1 MNPHACLGTNVYYL
15 CMCFFVTYDTHTEPY
30 EDHLMRPF
38 DSNIIMLLLLIL
50 TGLYLGIRQILSLPL
65 SNTAV
70 MLSFIVLFFI
80 VVVLHGWKTLGTR
93 ECLVFFLFAYSIALL
108 YEYTDGLGFGILV
121 DCTWSYSGVLGSKIL
136 GKIPLVIPLVWSIFM
151 YCSLTM
157 TNILFRRIRTT
168 RASEETF
175 SLQWFGMTLGMG
187 IVAGLITA
195 SLDLLIDPVMV
206 AMGAWSWSAEGPYF
220 GIPLWNYEGWIE
232 IPAVTFVCYSLYL
245 LVVKKNQ
252 MYIGGENR
260 SRYTLVV
267 VAVYLIVFLVY
278 GVAAIEEQVAHVI
291 PWAMIP
297 VVFFS
302 GIVIVQFHRS
312 VRAEGKKDSSSII

>member
-1 MNPHACLGTNVYYL
+1 
-15 CMCFFVTYDTHTEPY
+15 MCFFVIEGRYTELY
-30 EDHLMRPF
+30 WDDLMRPF
-38 DSNIIMLLLLIL
+38 DSNVIMLLVLIL

-70 MLSFIVLFFI
+70 LLSFIVLFFI
-80 VVVLHGWKTLGTR
+80 VVVLHGWETLGIR
-93 ECLVFFLFAYSIALL
+93 ECLVFFLLAYSIALF
-108 YEYTDGLGFGILV
+108 YEYTDALGFGILV
-121 DCTWSYSGVLGSKIL
+121 DCTWSYGSVLGPKVL
-136 GKIPLVIPLVWSIFM
+136 GKIPFVIPLVWSILM
-151 YCSLTM
+151 YCSFTM

-168 RASEETF
+168 PVSEETF
-175 SLQWFGMTLGMG
+175 SLRWLGMIVGMG

-206 AMGAWSWSAEGPYF
+206 AMGAWSWSAQGQFF

-232 IPAVTFVCYSLYL
+232 IPAVTFVCYSMYL

-260 SRYTLVV
+260 SRYTLMV

-278 GVAAIEEQVAHVI
+278 GVAAVEEQVAFVI
-291 PWAMIP
+291 PWAMLP
-297 VVFFS
+297 VLLFS
-302 GIVIVQFHRS
+302 GIVIAQFHRS
-312 VRAEGKKDSSSII
+312 ARVEGKKESSSIK